1 MAKDFCPLIS
11 KVSVFAMTAPKA
23 TSRSL
28 LSRLKSLPFVAE
40 LSPNHLSGRLLVL
53 TVLFVM
59 LAEVLIYVPS
69 IANFRATWL
78 RSELEDAQI
87 ASLAL
92 EVTQAP
98 TIPAEV
104 ERELL
109 QNAGVLQVALR
120 RHSTRILMLSTPDVP
135 MSNATYDLRAAM
147 PWHLVYDAFVT
158 LFVEGD
164 RILIIRGT
172 PYEDAGELIEI
183 MLDERLLKT
192 AMLDYSRNILL
203 LSLAIS
209 ALTALL
215 VFLAM
220 NSRFVAP
227 MKRLTEN
234 MVWFRQNPEDAGR
247 IIQPSSK
254 IVELGIAERELSD
267 LQTQV
272 RSALHQQRRLAE
284 LGTAVSKI
292 NHDLRNIL
300 SSAQLISDMM
310 RRSDDPK
317 VQKLAPKLISSVDRA
332 IDLATRTLRHGKAEE
347 AAPEPTEVAVDDIAS
362 DVISHLTLAGAD
374 DVDWHVATDGVYVWV
389 DREHLFRI
397 FMNLLRNA
405 AQALNEM
412 PDSAAK
418 RVHLSVVAADADT
431 VSIAIKDTGPG
442 IPQEVQD
449 RLFEAFAA
457 GSRAGSVGLGL
468 AIARELVVLNNGALK
483 LATSGADGTHFHLTL
498 PASRR

>member
-1 MAKDFCPLIS
+1 
-11 KVSVFAMTAPKA
+11 MTAPKA

-53 TVLFVM
+53 TLLFVM
-59 LAEVLIYVPS
+59 LAEIAIYVPS

-92 EVTQAP
+92 EVTQAQ
-98 TIPAEV
+98 TIPADV

-135 MSNATYDLRAAM
+135 MSDATYDLRTAM
-147 PWHLVYDAFVT
+147 PWHLIYDAFVT
-158 LFVEGD
+158 LFATGD

-183 MLDERLLKT
+183 MLEERLLKT
-192 AMLDYSRNILL
+192 AMVNYSRNILL

-220 NSRFVAP
+220 NRRFVAP

-254 IVELGIAERELSD
+254 IVELGIAERELHD

-272 RSALHQQRRLAE
+272 RTALHQQRRLAE

-300 SSAQLISDMM
+300 SSAQLISDML

-317 VQKLAPKLISSVDRA
+317 VQKLVPKLISSVDRA
-332 IDLATRTLRHGKAEE
+332 IDLATRTLQHGKAEE
-347 AAPEPTEVAVDDIAS
+347 AEPSPAAVAVGDVAS
-362 DVISHLTLAGAD
+362 DVISHLA
-374 DVDWHVATDGVYVWV
+374 VAHTEDIAWRIETDGAQVWA

-405 AQALNEM
+405 AQALSEM
-412 PDSAAK
+412 PDGAAK
-418 RVHLSVVAADADT
+418 SVHLSIAAADAHS
-431 VSIAIKDTGPG
+431 VCIAIKDTGPG
-442 IPQEVQD
+442 IPREVQD
-449 RLFEAFAA
+449 KLFEAFAA
-457 GSRAGSVGLGL
+457 GNRAGSVGLGL
-468 AIARELVVLNNGALK
+468 AIARELVVLNNGALE
-483 LATSGADGTHFHLTL
+483 LAASGADGTRFHLIL
-498 PASRR
+498 PVPRGP